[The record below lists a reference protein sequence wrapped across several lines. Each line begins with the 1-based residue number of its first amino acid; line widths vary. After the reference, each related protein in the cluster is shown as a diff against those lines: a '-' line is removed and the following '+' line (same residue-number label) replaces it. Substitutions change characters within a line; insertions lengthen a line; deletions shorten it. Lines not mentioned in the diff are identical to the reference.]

1 MFVKNVESL
10 FNLSVNKI
18 LFLVASKWIFI
29 IVKYAIIV
37 NKMRVFISVDVLWHV
52 IYEIYLV
59 LTVVILTLFF

>member
-18 LFLVASKWIFI
+18 LFLVGSKRIFI

-37 NKMRVFISVDVLWHV
+37 NRMRAFISVDVLWHV
-52 IYEIYLV
+52 IYEIV
-59 LTVVILTLFF
+59 LTVVTLMLFF